1 MKTTTKINQL
11 VDRLNKIPTQI
22 NQKLRRYDFE
32 GADKL
37 FQYINRF
44 RDIRDSWNYGSSRFN
59 LEDTNRISQSIDR
72 LYNASDYHQLRN
84 KYVRKYIEPKLE
96 KIEQQLRCYNFESAN
111 ELFEDISHLY
121 NASDYKQLRDGYARE
136 YIIEKI
142 TPKLHC
148 YDFESADR
156 LFKHIRKLYPKSEYD
171 QLRRHYVDKYIT
183 LTFNRIEQQLRL
195 YDFESADQLFQSI
208 SISNLSQVEY
218 QRLKVKYQRLKA
230 EYTKKQVLETITALL
245 NNEEYIA
252 ADKHFCNSSL
262 ILAEEYENLKSR
274 YVKKSL
280 AQEGLEL
287 NDEQS
292 LAMSKMDKHLL
303 LAARAGSGKTRT
315 IEGKTLFLAKHEA
328 VNPNQILILAFNK
341 AAAKEIQD
349 RICRAD
355 GLENFNNARTFH
367 SLAYQIVDPEPDT
380 ILFDE
385 KGEFSRKEL
394 SVFVQKIFQDLRK
407 ADPTIEKRLY
417 LYFRKELQE
426 INIERYRKIFSDK
439 EYLTY
444 RRNLKYVTLNREQ
457 VKSRGEKYI
466 ADFLFEHD
474 IKYQYEKVHSWGNGI
489 YRPDFTLLP
498 LKMGIIIEHW
508 GIDEHDSKQEVP
520 SHWNKTWKEYHDE
533 IQRKRDYC
541 QKRGWKLVET
551 SIRDL
556 RFGRENFEKKL
567 KSELEHV
574 GIKRQKLP
582 ESTIIKGIVESPHIT
597 RMTELF
603 VQFIQRAKQSGR
615 TVAELQYEINQ
626 ANNDDRT
633 QIFLKIAN
641 QVYSEYNQA
650 IKKHNKMDFNDLID
664 QAIKI
669 IDKCAGG
676 TSIAP
681 DTNAKIKNLKW
692 ILIDEYQDFSKLF
705 YRLIQSVRKHNADIR
720 LFCVGDDWQAI
731 YGFAGS
737 DLDYFDNFE
746 RIIENSGTAHL
757 LTNHRSNK
765 KIVEGGNALME
776 GRGKPST
783 PHRETEG
790 LVHIECVDDVKI
802 EAHTNPRDP
811 QEKEQDRKFLFQ
823 PQPDDYFL
831 KAKYLK
837 RCYQIITDNPGK
849 TVTIL
854 ARTNRIY
861 GTELVTFKN
870 KLKRCFKAEQSGRF
884 QISIE
889 QGDVRTVHDFKGS
902 EADIVIILQACNGM
916 FPLIH
921 PDNHLFEIFGY
932 TIKDTFDEERR
943 LFYVAI
949 TRAKEKLYILT
960 ERDRESDFLD
970 VLEGRAIGTG
980 KYDDIP
986 FFS

>member
-1 MKTTTKINQL
+1 METTRRINQL

-22 NQKLRRYDFE
+22 NQKLHRYDFE

-315 IEGKTLFLAKHEA
+315 IDGKTLFLAKYEA

-367 SLAYQIVDPEPDT
+367 SLAYQIVDQVVQLET
-380 ILFDE
+380 GKILFDE
-385 KGEFSRKEL
+385 RGEFSPKKL
-394 SVFVQKIFQDLRK
+394 SVFVQTIFQDLRK

-417 LYFRKELQE
+417 SYFRKELQD
-426 INIERYRKIFSDK
+426 INVEQHRKFFTDK
-439 EYLTY
+439 EYLSY
-444 RRNLKYVTLNREQ
+444 RRNLKYVTLKCEQ

-474 IKYQYEKVHSWGNGI
+474 IKYQYEKPYRWENRA
-489 YRPDFTLLP
+489 YRPDFTLSDLE
-498 LKMGIIIEHW
+498 MDVSVIIEHW
-508 GIDEHDSKQEVP
+508 GIDERDTKQEVP
-520 SHWNKTWKEYHDE
+520 SHWNKTWEEYHDE
-533 IQRKRDYC
+533 IQRKRDYW
-541 QKRGWKLVET
+541 KRDYWQEKGVELVET

-556 RFGRENFEKKL
+556 RSGRENFEKKL
-567 KSELEHV
+567 KS
-574 GIKRQKLP
+574 KL
-582 ESTIIKGIVESPHIT
+582 G
-597 RMTELF
+597 
-603 VQFIQRAKQSGR
+603 
-615 TVAELQYEINQ
+615 
-626 ANNDDRT
+626 
-633 QIFLKIAN
+633 
-641 QVYSEYNQA
+641 
-650 IKKHNKMDFNDLID
+650 
-664 QAIKI
+664 
-669 IDKCAGG
+669 
-676 TSIAP
+676 
-681 DTNAKIKNLKW
+681 
-692 ILIDEYQDFSKLF
+692 
-705 YRLIQSVRKHNADIR
+705 SVDI
-720 LFCVGDDWQAI
+720 
-731 YGFAGS
+731 S
-737 DLDYFDNFE
+737 
-746 RIIENSGTAHL
+746 S
-757 LTNHRSNK
+757 
-765 KIVEGGNALME
+765 
-776 GRGKPST
+776 
-783 PHRETEG
+783 
-790 LVHIECVDDVKI
+790 
-802 EAHTNPRDP
+802 
-811 QEKEQDRKFLFQ
+811 
-823 PQPDDYFL
+823 
-831 KAKYLK
+831 
-837 RCYQIITDNPGK
+837 
-849 TVTIL
+849 
-854 ARTNRIY
+854 
-861 GTELVTFKN
+861 
-870 KLKRCFKAEQSGRF
+870 
-884 QISIE
+884 
-889 QGDVRTVHDFKGS
+889 
-902 EADIVIILQACNGM
+902 
-916 FPLIH
+916 
-921 PDNHLFEIFGY
+921 
-932 TIKDTFDEERR
+932 
-943 LFYVAI
+943 
-949 TRAKEKLYILT
+949 
-960 ERDRESDFLD
+960 
-970 VLEGRAIGTG
+970 
-980 KYDDIP
+980 
-986 FFS
+986 